1 VTRTI
6 RTPRASA
13 RGAFGGGSSRGVA
26 RSPFRTTARAQ
37 DIYEEL
43 FELAPDA
50 YLFTTPAGRILHA
63 NRAACAL
70 LNCSRA
76 TLHGA
81 PLVGFISARQY
92 GRLLADLPSPGLD
105 RHSLPEREVSVRPP
119 HRPALPAAVTVGV
132 ARDGAGRRVGLR
144 WLLRDV
150 TERKRVEARLQ
161 ASVHEKEV
169 LLREVYHRVKNN
181 LQVISSLLSLQEI
194 HLTDPAATAV
204 LRHARDR
211 VRSMALV
218 HERLYRSSDLTQ
230 VDFGEYLRELAREL
244 RHSYGAHEI
253 RFVFDLHQAG
263 LGIDVAIPCSMIV
276 HELVSNAL
284 RHAFPGGGPG
294 RIEIALIP
302 EAPAQ
307 ARLTVADDGAGLPAA
322 DEPPR
327 SGSLGLQL
335 VQMMVEQI
343 GGRMDV
349 HRAPGARFDIVF
361 PLGGAPGAAGGAR

>member
-1 VTRTI
+1 MTRTI

-13 RGAFGGGSSRGVA
+13 RGAFGEGASRGVA
-26 RSPFRTTARAQ
+26 RSPFRTSARAQ

-76 TLHGA
+76 RLHGA

-144 WLLRDV
+144 WMLRDV

-349 HRAPGARFDIVF
+349 RRTPGARFDIVF